1 MTTMTRRHT
10 QAEDAAAVLMDVV
23 SRTNHLVAVVDLPS
37 RRVLALSRPLAAQF
51 RGLDMLGRHGR
62 RFIVGGASRAYPLLA
77 AGQLEGYELNRQVRM
92 RRGLEEAY
100 IWIHAL
106 GPEKPPHSAVMVIET
121 DDQSHA
127 GQMSRTHDRLTVLGT
142 VDDEWRIDRLSTEAV
157 GLLGSTT
164 QELSGRSI
172 LSLVHPGDLSE
183 FLTGL
188 GHAEASGAGVAV
200 GLRIR
205 TVEGEW
211 VWVRAK
217 VTPLGER
224 AGFAFAFGPSDH
236 EVTSHERVHDLE
248 HRIAR
253 IAHEVHA
260 VRTAGRTHS
269 MPSLAEVPDLGKL
282 TSREWEVVTEI
293 RDNPRATDVAR
304 SLHLSPSTV
313 RNHLSSAYRK
323 LGVRSLAELLVVL
336 NRGVL
341 PESA

>member
-1 MTTMTRRHT
+1 MTHRHT
-10 QAEDAAAVLMDVV
+10 QTEDAAAVLMEVV
-23 SRTNHLVAVVDLPS
+23 SKTSHLVAVVDLPT
-37 RRVLALSRPLAAQF
+37 RRVLGLSRPLAAQF

-62 RFIVGGASRAYPLLA
+62 RFIVGGASRAFPLLA
-77 AGQLEGYELNRQVRM
+77 SGQIEGYELNSQVRM
-92 RRGLEEAY
+92 RRGLEDAY

-106 GPEKPPHSAVMVIET
+106 GAEKPPHSAVMVIET
-121 DDQSHA
+121 DDHSQKGAVPRSLD
-127 GQMSRTHDRLTVLGT
+127 RTTVLGT
-142 VDDEWRIDRLSTEAV
+142 VDDEWRIDRLSTEAA
-157 GLLGSTT
+157 GLLGSTPD
-164 QELSGRSI
+164 ELNGTSI

-188 GHAEASGAGVAV
+188 GHAESSGAGVAI
-200 GLRIR
+200 GLRVR
-205 TVEGEW
+205 TADGQW
-211 VWVRAK
+211 LWVRAK

-236 EVTSHERVHDLE
+236 EVSSHERVHDLE

-260 VRTAGRTHS
+260 VRTAGRANS
-269 MPSLAEVPDLGKL
+269 MPSLAEVPDVGKL
-282 TSREWEVVTEI
+282 TSREWEIVMEI
-293 RDNPRATDVAR
+293 RRNPRVSDVAR
-304 SLHLSPSTV
+304 SLHLSQSTV

-341 PESA
+341 EPESA